1 MHTVPE
7 LRAAGGLGRTETGGH
22 RNLGHPKPHI
32 KFEVSLGY
40 MKFSFIK
47 QTNKQK

>member
-1 MHTVPE
+1 MYTVPE
-7 LRAAGGLGRTETGGH
+7 LRAARGGGTETGGH
-22 RNLGHPKPHI
+22 SNLGLPKLHI

-40 MKFSFIK
+40 MKLSFIK